1 MSSVILPYIY
11 THSYASF
18 PFKLNRFCPRTVT
31 VRAAVSVPE
40 KRGRKKKQAKDDQS
54 AVENGLRFSF
64 MEELMDRARLRDSN
78 GVSEVIY
85 DMIAAG
91 ISPGPRSFHGL
102 VVSNALNGHE
112 EAAMESLRREL
123 AAGLRPVHET
133 FMALV
138 RLFGSKGRANR
149 GLQILGDM
157 QDLNYDIRQAW
168 IVLIEELIRSKHL
181 EGANQ
186 VFFKGADIG
195 LKATDEVYDLLIKED
210 CKAGDHS
217 NALDIAY
224 EMEAAGRMATT
235 FHFNCLLSVQVTF
248 FSLVF
253 VLRMFCAVL
262 AATCGIPEIAFA
274 TFENM
279 EYGEDYMKPDTDT
292 YNWVIQAYTRAESYD
307 RVQDVAELLGM
318 MVEDHKRIQPNVK
331 THALLV
337 ECFTKYCVVRE
348 AIRHFRA
355 LKHFEEGTKV
365 LHDEGNHGDP
375 LSLYLRALCREAQ
388 KEYPEGVSDG
398 NPSCLAIV
406 CRISGRIV
414 EMLEA
419 LEVMA
424 KDNQLIPSRAMI
436 LSRKYR
442 TLVSSWIEPLQE
454 EAELGYEIDYIAR
467 YIEEGGLTGER
478 KRWVPRRGKTPLDP
492 DAQGFIYSNPMETS
506 FKQRCLEE
514 LRDYNKKLLK
524 TLQIE
529 GLAVLGDGVSEY
541 DYIRVKERLK
551 KLIKGPE
558 QNVLKPKAASKMLV
572 FELKEELE
580 AQGLPIDGTRNVLY
594 QRVQKARRI
603 NRSRGRPLWIPPV
616 EEEEEEVDEE
626 VDALIS
632 RIKLQEGNTEFWKRR
647 FLGEGLT
654 GDQEMTM
661 DAGKSDV
668 SEVPDDIDVIED
680 AAKDIE
686 DDEVDEEEEE
696 AEQVE
701 EEVEPAEN
709 QDVDRIKVKEVE
721 SNKPLQMIGV
731 QLFKDSDQPITRS
744 KKFKKSARMQAVN
757 DDDDDWFPLDVF
769 EAFKEMRK
777 RKIFDVSD
785 MYTLADAWG
794 WTWERELKNK
804 PPRRWSQEWEVE
816 LAIKVMQKVIELGG
830 TPTIG
835 DCAVILRAAVRAP
848 LPSAFLTILQT
859 THGLGYKFG
868 SSLYDEIIC
877 LCVDLGELDA
887 AVAVVADLETTGIL
901 VSDQTLDRVIS
912 AKQRIDNT
920 SNGVITDAGL

>member
-1 MSSVILPYIY
+1 MSSLILPYSY
-11 THSYASF
+11 THRYVSF
-18 PFKLNRFCPRTVT
+18 PFKLNQFSPRTVT
-31 VRAAVSVPE
+31 VRAAVSAPE
-40 KRGRKKKQAKDDQS
+40 KRGRKKKQPKDDQS
-54 AVENGLRFSF
+54 SVENGLRFSF
-64 MEELMDRARLRDSN
+64 MEELMDRARNRDSN

-91 ISPGPRSFHGL
+91 LSPGPRSFHGL
-102 VVSNALNGHE
+102 VVSHALNGHE

-138 RLFGSKGRANR
+138 RLFGSKGRAIR
-149 GLQILGDM
+149 GLEILGDM

-235 FHFNCLLSVQVTF
+235 FHFNCLLSVQ
-248 FSLVF
+248 
-253 VLRMFCAVL
+253 
-262 AATCGIPEIAFA
+262 ATCGIPEIAFA

-318 MVEDHKRIQPNVK
+318 MVESHKRIQPNAK

-355 LKHFEEGTKV
+355 LKNFEGGTKV

-375 LSLYLRALCREAQ
+375 LSLYLRALCRE
-388 KEYPEGVSDG
+388 
-398 NPSCLAIV
+398 
-406 CRISGRIV
+406 GRIV

-424 KDNQLIPSRAMI
+424 KDNQTIPSRAMI

-467 YIEEGGLTGER
+467 YVEEGGLTGER

-506 FKQRCLEE
+506 FKQRCLED

-529 GLAVLGDGVSEY
+529 GIAVLGDGVSEY

-558 QNVLKPKAASKMLV
+558 QNSLKPKAASKMLV
-572 FELKEELE
+572 SELKEELE
-580 AQGLPIDGTRNVLY
+580 AQDLPTDGTRNILY

-626 VDALIS
+626 LDALIS
-632 RIKLQEGNTEFWKRR
+632 RIQLQEGNTEFWIRR

-661 DAGKSDV
+661 DAAKSDV
-668 SEVPDDIDVIED
+668 SEVADDIDAIED
-680 AAKDIE
+680 ATKDAE

-721 SNKPLQMIGV
+721 AKKPLQMIGV

-744 KKFKKSARMQAVN
+744 KKFRKSRLQAAD

-794 WTWERELKNK
+794 WTWERELKNR
-804 PPRRWSQEWEVE
+804 PPRRWSQEWEVV

-835 DCAVILRAAVRAP
+835 DCAMILRAAIRAP

-868 SSLYDEIIC
+868 SSLYDEIIS

-920 SNGVITDAGL
+920 SNGVITDEGL